1 MNTINTSEDIDN
13 KINEVALDN
22 ANALEKSKP
31 HIPVEEKVEL
41 VKEKLSLL
49 AESEVNQV
57 LKLIIKFERAS
68 FSEE

>member
-1 MNTINTSEDIDN
+1 MNTSEDIDN

-22 ANALEKSKP
+22 ANALEESMP
-31 HIPVEEKVEL
+31 HIPVEEKVEI

-49 AESEVNQV
+49 AEAEVNQI
-57 LKLIIKFERAS
+57 LKLIIKFERAT

>member
-1 MNTINTSEDIDN
+1 MSTMENIDEQIN
-13 KINEVALDN
+13 KVALDN
-22 ANALEKSKP
+22 ANALEQSIP

-49 AESEVNQV
+49 AEAEVNQI
-57 LKLIIKFERAS
+57 LKLIIKFERAT